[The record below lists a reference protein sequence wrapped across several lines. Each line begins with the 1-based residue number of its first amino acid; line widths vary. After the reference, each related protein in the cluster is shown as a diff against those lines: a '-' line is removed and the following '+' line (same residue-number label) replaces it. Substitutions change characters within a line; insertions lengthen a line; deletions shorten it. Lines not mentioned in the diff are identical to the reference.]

1 LHAIIIPKIQAK
13 IQDPLV
19 FNHITLEKARSI
31 AWKAKNQLKET
42 GTGHEEERLK
52 ELAVR
57 ELDFGDWSRVAPDRK
72 LLPRRSDNCARIL
85 VYKLSKSG
93 KNTFPI
99 YHRTEVF

>member
-31 AWKAKNQLKET
+31 AWKTKNQ
-42 GTGHEEERLK
+42 LK

-93 KNTFPI
+93 NTTFPI